1 MLDFTLDSKD
11 FPPMQTTS
19 KNILADA
26 TTTEH
31 TNQSKQNEATN
42 QHITPMNLDNNLATS
57 TNPRSS
63 NIDVAALQQMI
74 IQNIKGEIN
83 KRIQMQIQQ
92 EMALLKIDCSILNTD
107 FNKKHNTL
115 AASMA
120 QLQSPLATLVS
131 IMSSPKN
138 RGDMK

>member
-31 TNQSKQNEATN
+31 TNQSKQNKATN
-42 QHITPMNLDNNLATS
+42 QHITLTNSDNNLAAS

-63 NIDVAALQQMI
+63 NIDVAALQQTI
-74 IQNIKGEIN
+74 IQNTKGEIN
-83 KRIQMQIQQ
+83 KHIQTQIQQ
-92 EMALLKIDCSILNTD
+92 EMALFKSNLSILNTD

-120 QLQSPLATLVS
+120 QMQAQLATIVS

-138 RGDMK
+138 GVT

>member
-83 KRIQMQIQQ
+83 KHIQMQIQQ
-92 EMALLKIDCSILNTD
+92 EMASFKSISQFSTLTSTKSMTPLLHPWHRCRPNLP
-107 FNKKHNTL
+107 
-115 AASMA
+115 
-120 QLQSPLATLVS
+120 PLFLSCHPQRTGVT
-131 IMSSPKN
+131 
-138 RGDMK
+138 